1 MLTINDIAR
10 EAGVSRQTV
19 SNVIHGATGHVS
31 PETLARINK
40 IIKERN
46 YTPNMSARALVN
58 KSSRIIGVI
67 NHLIPDSAGNFMTDP
82 FHTEVIAGIE
92 KELRLRDYYMM
103 LRTVESEDELVS
115 LFRNWNLDGII
126 ITGVF
131 EDVFYERIV
140 KSRIPCVLLDSYIK
154 DSSLMNVGLMDFQ
167 GAYEATKYLLK
178 KGHTEIAFASPEIYE
193 NGVVYERYLG
203 YQAALREMGIKAKKK
218 NVYTCK
224 IEIEA
229 GIRLVYEIA
238 KRQEITAVFA
248 TADLLAVGIMSGLFE
263 KGRRVPEDVSIIGFD
278 DLYLSSI
285 TSPRLTTIHQDI
297 VEKGRLAA
305 SMLIDTLEKK
315 ETRREIIMPVS
326 LIERNSVSEPKK
338 F

>member
-31 PETLARINK
+31 PDTIARINK
-40 IIKERN
+40 IIKEKN

-67 NHLIPDSAGNFMTDP
+67 NHLIPDSSGNFMTDP

-92 KELRLRDYYMM
+92 KELRNRDYYMM
-103 LRTVESEDELVS
+103 LRTVETEDELVS
-115 LFRNWNLDGII
+115 LFRNWNLDGVI

-140 KSRIPCVLLDSYIK
+140 ESKIPCVLLDSYIK
-154 DSSLMNVGLMDFQ
+154 NSPLMNVGLMDFQ
-167 GAYEATKYLLK
+167 GGYEATKYLLK
-178 KGHTEIAFASPEIYE
+178 YGHSEIAFASPEIHE

-203 YQAALREMGIKAKKK
+203 YEAALREMGIKVNKK
-218 NVYTCK
+218 NIYECK

-229 GIRLVYEIA
+229 GIQLGYEIA
-238 KRQEITAVFA
+238 KRPEITAVFA

-263 KGRRVPEDVSIIGFD
+263 KGLRVPQDISIIGFD

-297 VEKGRLAA
+297 VEKGRISA
-305 SMLIDTLEKK
+305 SMLIDSIEKK
-315 ETRREIIMPVS
+315 AVEREFIMPVS
-326 LIERNSVSEPKK
+326 LIERNSVTEPRKI
-338 F
+338 

>member
-1 MLTINDIAR
+1 MLTINDIAK

-31 PETLARINK
+31 PETLVRINK
-40 IIKERN
+40 IIKEKN

-92 KELRLRDYYMM
+92 KELRNRDYYMM

-131 EDVFYERIV
+131 EDSFYERIIE
-140 KSRIPCVLLDSYIK
+140 SRIPCVLLDSYIK
-154 DSSLMNVGLMDFQ
+154 NSSLMNVGLMDFQ
-167 GAYEATKYLLK
+167 GAYEATKYLLRF
-178 KGHTEIAFASPEIYE
+178 GHSEIAFASPEIHE
-193 NGVVYERYLG
+193 SGVVYERYLG
-203 YQAALREMGIKAKKK
+203 YEAALREMGIKASKK
-218 NVYTCK
+218 NIYECK
-224 IEIEA
+224 IEVEA
-229 GIRLVYEIA
+229 GIQLGYEIS
-238 KRQEITAVFA
+238 KRSDITAVFA
-248 TADLLAVGIMSGLFE
+248 TADLLAVGIMSGLFK
-263 KGRRVPEDVSIIGFD
+263 KGLRVPEDISIIGFD

-285 TSPRLTTIHQDI
+285 TSPQLTTIHQDI
-297 VEKGRLAA
+297 VEKGRVAA
-305 SMLIDTLEKK
+305 SMLIDTIQKK
-315 ETRREIIMPVS
+315 EVQREFIMPVS
-326 LIERNSVSEPKK
+326 LIERNSVSEPRKI
-338 F
+338 